1 MTQKPKLTLAID
13 FDGTIAHTEYPIII
27 ALKPQAKEVINKLYD
42 EGHIIIINSCRVNQ
56 YAAMMKN
63 FLDDHGL
70 LYHLINENSPHRIQ
84 TYGSDT
90 RKISADLY
98 IDDHNIGCEDINWL
112 VVYEQIQSY
121 IKKVKIL

>member
-1 MTQKPKLTLAID
+1 MTLILAID
-13 FDGTIAHTEYPIII
+13 FDGTIAHTDYPIII
-27 ALKPQAKEVINKLYD
+27 GLKPYAKEVINKLYN
-42 EGHIIIINSCRVNQ
+42 EGHIIIINSCRANQ
-56 YAAMMKN
+56 PAEMMKS

-84 TYGSDT
+84 TYGGDT

-98 IDDHNIGCEDINWL
+98 IDDRNIGCDDINWL

-121 IKKVKIL
+121 NKKVKAT